1 MSKWNF
7 EMKWKNKPP
16 NHVYIVQCSNIH
28 LLLKDKDCGHVD
40 IAQWSVLFEDIKR
53 FDELKSRVMSLSK
66 VRAWQYYLW
75 HICALFCCVEASL
88 VSVWSGQTCKETLRC
103 IQCPL
108 TEMVSSLIILV
119 SLRGNCSGKK
129 ESLADQFGLHCS
141 ITQIRGNRPE
151 LGRLS
156 VISSSSSLHWYILC
170 SLNMP
175 ALTQTIII
183 TTYCCK
189 MVVSSRDLTRR
200 LANII
205 KCNCNKRKKGR
216 IVVGTLKSLCWE
228 NRIKVYVF

>member
-1 MSKWNF
+1 MRVKLGKGIQRIYEQVKWN
-7 EMKWKNKPP
+7 ERT
-16 NHVYIVQCSNIH
+16 NHQTTWTLSNVQIH
-28 LLLKDKDCGHVD
+28 ALLKDKDCGHVD

-175 ALTQTIII
+175 ALTQTISII
-183 TTYCCK
+183 AAKWLYPPQIWQEDCQT
-189 MVVSSRDLTRR
+189 SSNVIAT
-200 LANII
+200 
-205 KCNCNKRKKGR
+205 KGR
-216 IVVGTLKSLCWE
+216 KDCCWNLE
-228 NRIKVYVF
+228 IIMLGKWN

>member
-1 MSKWNF
+1 
-7 EMKWKNKPP
+7 
-16 NHVYIVQCSNIH
+16 
-28 LLLKDKDCGHVD
+28 
-40 IAQWSVLFEDIKR
+40 
-53 FDELKSRVMSLSK
+53 MSLSK

-103 IQCPL
+103 ILCPP

-119 SLRGNCSGKK
+119 SLRGNCSAKK

-156 VISSSSSLHWYILC
+156 VINSFSSLHWYILC

-175 ALTQTIII
+175 ALTHTIII
-183 TTYCCK
+183 TTHYILLQNGCILH
-189 MVVSSRDLTRR
+189 RFD
-200 LANII
+200 
-205 KCNCNKRKKGR
+205 KKIAKHHQR
-216 IVVGTLKSLCWE
+216 
-228 NRIKVYVF
+228 

>member
-1 MSKWNF
+1 M
-7 EMKWKNKPP
+7 
-16 NHVYIVQCSNIH
+16 
-28 LLLKDKDCGHVD
+28 D
-40 IAQWSVLFEDIKR
+40 IAKWYVLFEDIKR
-53 FDELKSRVMSLSK
+53 FDEPREVMSLSK

-156 VISSSSSLHWYILC
+156 VINSSSSLHWYILC

-183 TTYCCK
+183 TILLQNGCILH
-189 MVVSSRDLTRR
+189 RFD
-200 LANII
+200 
-205 KCNCNKRKKGR
+205 KKIG
-216 IVVGTLKSLCWE
+216 E
-228 NRIKVYVF
+228 YHQM

>member
-1 MSKWNF
+1 
-7 EMKWKNKPP
+7 
-16 NHVYIVQCSNIH
+16 
-28 LLLKDKDCGHVD
+28 
-40 IAQWSVLFEDIKR
+40 
-53 FDELKSRVMSLSK
+53 MSLSK

-103 IQCPL
+103 IQCPP

-151 LGRLS
+151 LGGLS

-205 KCNCNKRKKGR
+205 EVNCNKRKEGLLLEPWNHYAGK
-216 IVVGTLKSLCWE
+216 IELKFMFSKSSLQMLHRLLLKLWRNQGLFEFCS
-228 NRIKVYVF
+228 KS

>member
-1 MSKWNF
+1 
-7 EMKWKNKPP
+7 
-16 NHVYIVQCSNIH
+16 
-28 LLLKDKDCGHVD
+28 
-40 IAQWSVLFEDIKR
+40 
-53 FDELKSRVMSLSK
+53 MSLSK

-103 IQCPL
+103 ILCPP

-119 SLRGNCSGKK
+119 SLRGNCSAKK

-141 ITQIRGNRPE
+141 ITQIRGNWPE
-151 LGRLS
+151 LASRLS
-156 VISSSSSLHWYILC
+156 VINSSSSLHWYILC

-189 MVVSSRDLTRR
+189 MVVSSIDLRRR
-200 LANII
+200 LPNII
-205 KCNCNKRKKGR
+205 TQCNCNKRKEGLLLEPWNHYAGK
-216 IVVGTLKSLCWE
+216 IELKFMFSKSSLQMLHRLLLKLWRNQGLFEFCS
-228 NRIKVYVF
+228 KS

>member
-1 MSKWNF
+1 
-7 EMKWKNKPP
+7 
-16 NHVYIVQCSNIH
+16 
-28 LLLKDKDCGHVD
+28 
-40 IAQWSVLFEDIKR
+40 
-53 FDELKSRVMSLSK
+53 MSLSK

-103 IQCPL
+103 IQCPP

-141 ITQIRGNRPE
+141 ITQIRGKRPE

-156 VISSSSSLHWYILC
+156 VINSSSSLHWYILC

-205 KCNCNKRKKGR
+205 EVNCNKRKEGLLLEPWNHYAGK
-216 IVVGTLKSLCWE
+216 IELKFMFSKSSLQMLHRLLLKLWRNQGLFEFCS
-228 NRIKVYVF
+228 KS